1 MYCMTAIFNSYLQWK
16 LITVYRF
23 KKIIRQSIKI
33 KCLILFMQ
41 ATIIIFSILI
51 TLKQMSNRTERY
63 SVVIHTSVSTS
74 AVADWVLARASRS
87 SSEATSAALCPGTI
101 LRLSLELQRMG
112 RIEPSKEYR
121 ELQLAATTLSSWC
134 IWIDKILEVASQKK
148 IFCWVDGWKKCFYNN
163 FLFNLIDKK

>member
-1 MYCMTAIFNSYLQWK
+1 MTAIYNSYL
-16 LITVYRF
+16 LTFYRS
-23 KKIIRQSIKI
+23 KKITRQSIKI

-41 ATIIIFSILI
+41 ANIIIFLHFNYGE
-51 TLKQMSNRTERY
+51 TNVKSNNRY

-74 AVADWVLARASRS
+74 AVADWLFARASRS

-121 ELQLAATTLSSWC
+121 ELQLAATTLSSW
-134 IWIDKILEVASQKK
+134 WIDKILEVASQKK
-148 IFCWVDGWKKCFYNN
+148 IFCCVDGWKNVFTIFFFY
-163 FLFNLIDKK
+163 LIDKK